1 MNIRTLFRSLSP
13 RPHSSS
19 ATRVSPIDAGDS
31 GIWSYWERVSKRY
44 DRSVPPGRPSVMCL
58 DVYRS
63 FLDKSP
69 RAGTAIILGCT
80 PDVRK
85 IAAKHFQHVLVIDFS
100 PSMLRESSRLLDA
113 ETLAREEHLVA
124 SWSEIENLCS
134 KASADVVL
142 GDSIFKQ
149 LDPTMLPKMLE
160 GIAFAL
166 KPDGTFI
173 TRVRLQDRTRRPRP
187 IADTMREY
195 LADSRAGQ
203 RNAGM
208 VFIYRLYDHIADEI
222 GRVQPF
228 NHWEEVHR
236 LMQQFPPRE
245 YERLARLW
253 RTIHPHPCTWS
264 QVSEDLFTKVTAEL
278 FCIGDKR
285 YATDYPDAGSF
296 PLYLFRKKCN
306 EHS

>member
-44 DRSVPPGRPSVMCL
+44 DRSVPPGRPSAMCL
-58 DVYRS
+58 DAYRS

-69 RAGTAIILGCT
+69 HAGTAIVLGCT

-85 IAAKHFQHVLVIDFS
+85 IAAQYFQRVLVIDFS
-100 PSMLRESSRLLDA
+100 PSMLRESSKLLDA

-166 KPDGTFI
+166 KPDGAFI
-173 TRVRLQDRTRRPRP
+173 TRVRLEDRTRRPRP

-203 RNAGM
+203 HNAGI